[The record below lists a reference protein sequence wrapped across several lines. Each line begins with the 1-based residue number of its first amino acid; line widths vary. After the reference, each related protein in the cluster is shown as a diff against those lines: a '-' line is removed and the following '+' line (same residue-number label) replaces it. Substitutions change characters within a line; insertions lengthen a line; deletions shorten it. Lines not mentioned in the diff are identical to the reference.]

1 MFNRNTRARAGPRA
15 RRIAHH
21 RPRLRLC
28 RIIGE
33 PAEGARCGRICRDLD
48 LSALIEDDNGM
59 ELLVAGQIVR
69 LDLSIRQVYE
79 QVWRRSLGG
88 DQAGLDGEA
97 TEPIVDALEDTAGP
111 ERDPEEEFAAAAIRS
126 FRTLDVNADLVALV
140 LRLARHCALLAANRA
155 RMLALGGV
163 RVLLDVLRLAFADE
177 RHADEAEALLL
188 TLESLVEAATAAA
201 VAPDAA
207 AAASGGDRERLSD
220 AAVVSQL
227 RMFLEKARPPALRAP
242 RPPRPP
248 APAPPAP
255 PLTAPAA
262 QFLTY
267 GRAPAMELIAD
278 YFAPHLDWEALAGR
292 SAPTRRRASSSN
304 APSNS
309 RTPSG
314 YPRPPLPLF
323 FAAAHGPRRAAP
335 QDDANGQ
342 RLKDL
347 ILARGVPAAPPP
359 SSPPPYPPQVH
370 GGRRRVGGGAGVAGA
385 ALGAAAPHGLCRGHP
400 ATQRVLLET
409 NVLPLCHFLEQI
421 TQGGSKV
428 GIQAEN
434 LLEAAAGGEGGGEA
448 DAGVREAVRALRDAT
463 RREKRKLALA
473 KREKLLAD
481 LGMRLDAGGE
491 SGAGGGGGGEAGD
504 AAAPEA
510 GPSGAGGGG
519 RIVASREAGRV
530 RCMVCREGYAYKP
543 REPMGAYV
551 YLRRVPVGEAPPR
564 APGVAPGSPVGGG
577 RGGSGPGEA
586 GVASSSHF
594 NTIHFACHRDATRA
608 ERSLKAR
615 PARPAPPRPAR
626 PARPGAVLTRRG
638 RSPRGMGRGDAA
650 EQPDA
655 LQQPVP
661 LAGPLVPA
669 DAYAQ
674 ATDRF
679 WQQAAAALGRLE
691 CGAPAARLRLALH
704 DARLLLARLAH
715 REAFAGEGETLRGTR
730 ESNLCLLPHILYAAA
745 AALDAAGPATRA
757 ALAAALA
764 AFAQSGPA
772 AAVSAAAGA
781 GIASPGG
788 GGGAAGATAGAEAI
802 AADFG
807 ADGGAHLALVAA
819 VLLLPPAEWRAR
831 RLALLRRALAAGA
844 RHGPRY
850 GAPPASASSSS
861 SSSSRAAP
869 PSPALFLLRP
879 AAPAADWAWRRPPPS
894 SAAGDGDAVAALCER
909 VRADERPVLA
919 SSRRI
924 AEAYAAACAA
934 AARPPAPP
942 PSLPPSSPAA
952 EEAAAEGGLEALVER
967 AAGDR

>member
-1 MFNRNTRARAGPRA
+1 MFNRNTRARAGARA

-88 DQAGLDGEA
+88 DQAGDGPPMVVTYRLQGLDGEA

-111 ERDPEEEFAAAAIRS
+111 ERDPEEEFAAAAVMAPSGGLDALLAQIRS

-220 AAVVSQL
+220 AA
-227 RMFLEKARPPALRAP
+227 
-242 RPPRPP
+242 
-248 APAPPAP
+248 
-255 PLTAPAA
+255 
-262 QFLTY
+262 
-267 GRAPAMELIAD
+267 
-278 YFAPHLDWEALAGR
+278 
-292 SAPTRRRASSSN
+292 
-304 APSNS
+304 
-309 RTPSG
+309 
-314 YPRPPLPLF
+314 
-323 FAAAHGPRRAAP
+323 
-335 QDDANGQ
+335 
-342 RLKDL
+342 
-347 ILARGVPAAPPP
+347 
-359 SSPPPYPPQVH
+359 
-370 GGRRRVGGGAGVAGA
+370 
-385 ALGAAAPHGLCRGHP
+385 
-400 ATQRVLLET
+400 
-409 NVLPLCHFLEQI
+409 
-421 TQGGSKV
+421 
-428 GIQAEN
+428 
-434 LLEAAAGGEGGGEA
+434 
-448 DAGVREAVRALRDAT
+448 
-463 RREKRKLALA
+463 
-473 KREKLLAD
+473 
-481 LGMRLDAGGE
+481 
-491 SGAGGGGGGEAGD
+491 
-504 AAAPEA
+504 
-510 GPSGAGGGG
+510 
-519 RIVASREAGRV
+519 
-530 RCMVCREGYAYKP
+530 
-543 REPMGAYV
+543 
-551 YLRRVPVGEAPPR
+551 
-564 APGVAPGSPVGGG
+564 
-577 RGGSGPGEA
+577 
-586 GVASSSHF
+586 
-594 NTIHFACHRDATRA
+594 
-608 ERSLKAR
+608 
-615 PARPAPPRPAR
+615 
-626 PARPGAVLTRRG
+626 
-638 RSPRGMGRGDAA
+638 
-650 EQPDA
+650 
-655 LQQPVP
+655 
-661 LAGPLVPA
+661 
-669 DAYAQ
+669 
-674 ATDRF
+674 
-679 WQQAAAALGRLE
+679 QAAAALGRLE

-819 VLLLPPAEWRAR
+819 VLLLPPPSGAP
-831 RLALLRRALAAGA
+831 AASPSSA
-844 RHGPRY
+844 APSPPAPATGPATAPRPPPLPPPPPPPPP
-850 GAPPASASSSS
+850 APPALPGPSSSS
-861 SSSSRAAP
+861 AP
-869 PSPALFLLRP
+869 PRP
-879 AAPAADWAWRRPPPS
+879 RRTGAE
-894 SAAGDGDAVAALCER
+894 AAGDGDAVAALCER

-934 AARPPAPP
+934 AAPPAGPAALLAALFP
-942 PSLPPSSPAA
+942 EAA

>member
-1 MFNRNTRARAGPRA
+1 MLLCDLSSLRLARGAGTCSTETRARERGPRA

-88 DQAGLDGEA
+88 DQAGDGPPMVVTYRLQGLDGEA

-111 ERDPEEEFAAAAIRS
+111 ERDPEEEFAAAAVMAPSGGLDALLAQIRS

-227 RMFLEKARPPALRAP
+227 RMFLEKLTS
-242 RPPRPP
+242 
-248 APAPPAP
+248 
-255 PLTAPAA
+255 PLVKTHRRVATTMTRVL

-278 YFAPHLDWEALAGR
+278 YFAPHLDWEALAGPLR
-292 SAPTRRRASSSN
+292 SDAQARLLVECAVK
-304 APSNS
+304 
-309 RTPSG
+309 
-314 YPRPPLPLF
+314 
-323 FAAAHGPRRAAP
+323 FADAIR
-335 QDDANGQ
+335 DDANGQ

-347 ILARGVPAAPPP
+347 ILARGVPGRAAAFLAATVPPRKFTE
-359 SSPPPYPPQVH
+359 
-370 GGRRRVGGGAGVAGA
+370 GDAEWAA
-385 ALGAAAPHGLCRGHP
+385 ALASPALPSALLLLTGLCRGHP

-421 TQGGSKV
+421 TQGGSK
-428 GIQAEN
+428 
-434 LLEAAAGGEGGGEA
+434 A

-519 RIVASREAGRV
+519 RIVASRVPGALAGPAAWRPSTRRRRPAGPWGRAGR
-530 RCMVCREGYAYKP
+530 
-543 REPMGAYV
+543 
-551 YLRRVPVGEAPPR
+551 L
-564 APGVAPGSPVGGG
+564 
-577 RGGSGPGEA
+577 GPGEA

-608 ERSLKAR
+608 ERSLKV
-615 PARPAPPRPAR
+615 PREEWD
-626 PARPGAVLTRRG
+626 GATLRNNQTRCNN
-638 RSPRGMGRGDAA
+638 
-650 EQPDA
+650 
-655 LQQPVP
+655 LYP

-715 REAFAGEGETLRGTR
+715 REAFAGEGETLRGRASRT
-730 ESNLCLLPHILYAAA
+730 SASCPTSSTPPPPPSTPPAPPPAPPSPPPSPPLPSPAPPPPSPLPPAPASPRPAAA
-745 AALDAAGPATRA
+745 AARRAPRRAPRRSLRTSARMAARTSRSSPPSSSSPRRVARPPPRPPPPRPRRRRPPRAPLRRPAR
-757 ALAAALA
+757 LRL
-764 AFAQSGPA
+764 
-772 AAVSAAAGA
+772 
-781 GIASPGG
+781 
-788 GGGAAGATAGAEAI
+788 
-802 AADFG
+802 
-807 ADGGAHLALVAA
+807 LLLL
-819 VLLLPPAEWRAR
+819 LLLPRRPA
-831 RLALLRRALAAGA
+831 L
-844 RHGPRY
+844 PR
-850 GAPPASASSSS
+850 P
-861 SSSSRAAP
+861 
-869 PSPALFLLRP
+869 LFLLRP
-879 AAPAADWAWRRPPPS
+879 RRARGGLGRGGVRRLLRSGVPRPARVRAPAGS
-894 SAAGDGDAVAALCER
+894 EAAGDGDAVAALCER

-934 AARPPAPP
+934 AAPPAGPAALLAALFP
-942 PSLPPSSPAA
+942 EAA

>member
-88 DQAGLDGEA
+88 DQAGDGPPMVVTYRLQGLDGEA

-111 ERDPEEEFAAAAIRS
+111 ERDPEEEFAAAAVMAPSGGLDALLAQIRS

-227 RMFLEKARPPALRAP
+227 RMFLEKLTS
-242 RPPRPP
+242 
-248 APAPPAP
+248 
-255 PLTAPAA
+255 PLVKTHRRVATTMTRVL

-278 YFAPHLDWEALAGR
+278 YFAPHLDWEALAGPLR
-292 SAPTRRRASSSN
+292 SDAQARLLVECAVK
-304 APSNS
+304 
-309 RTPSG
+309 
-314 YPRPPLPLF
+314 
-323 FAAAHGPRRAAP
+323 FADAIR
-335 QDDANGQ
+335 DDANGQ

-347 ILARGVPAAPPP
+347 ILARGVPGRAAAFLAATVPPRKFTE
-359 SSPPPYPPQVH
+359 
-370 GGRRRVGGGAGVAGA
+370 GDAEWAA
-385 ALGAAAPHGLCRGHP
+385 ALASPALPSALLLLTGLCRGHP

-421 TQGGSKV
+421 TQGGSK
-428 GIQAEN
+428 
-434 LLEAAAGGEGGGEA
+434 A

-551 YLRRVPVGEAPPR
+551 YLRRPR
-564 APGVAPGSPVGGG
+564 GGG

-615 PARPAPPRPAR
+615 PARPAPPRPAPPR
-626 PARPGAVLTRRG
+626 PARRR
-638 RSPRGMGRGDAA
+638 SDAA
-650 EQPDA
+650 
-655 LQQPVP
+655 
-661 LAGPLVPA
+661 G
-669 DAYAQ
+669 Q

-819 VLLLPPAEWRAR
+819 VLLLPP
-831 RLALLRRALAAGA
+831 
-844 RHGPRY
+844 PS
-850 GAPPASASSSS
+850 GAPAASPSS
-861 SSSSRAAP
+861 AAP
-869 PSPALFLLRP
+869 SPPAPATGPATAPARLRLLLLLLLLPRRPALPRPLFLLRP
-879 AAPAADWAWRRPPPS
+879 RRARGGLGRGGVRRLLRE
-894 SAAGDGDAVAALCER
+894 AAGDGDAVAALCER

-934 AARPPAPP
+934 AAPPAGPP
-942 PSLPPSSPAA
+942 PSSPPSSPAA